1 MKKSLTLLCILG
13 LVLGIGAGI
22 AVPRWSPGAASWW
35 LGFADVAVRLW
46 TNALRL
52 VVTPL
57 VVAQLFL
64 AVSAHRAGKG
74 EAAKLGFSIPA
85 VFAGLLAFT
94 AFCAIATTALVLGS
108 PIFETRAFTGME
120 LPRAE
125 AGGQS
130 AAAAARPWMD
140 NIVPSNLVDAAAR
153 PEAILGLMLFALA
166 FAMASRQLKEERR
179 RQLETGFEA
188 VRDTLF
194 VLIGWLIHIA
204 PIPLFAL
211 GFRSASSSGLDLGE
225 FLAIYLGI
233 EIVVLLVCTAALYPV
248 AMMGGKISLLRFA
261 QAAFPAQVTA
271 AATRSSLAT
280 VPVLL
285 RESEQRLGTPSRI
298 SALVIPLGG
307 ATLKLSRLV
316 SSPVKLLVLAHFLDI
331 SLGPGQILA
340 FAVTILA
347 LSPATVGVPSVMA
360 GTRSLPAFVAAGIP
374 AEYVILLGA
383 TTAIVD
389 VFLTVLNSTGYLT
402 ASVIVARLAGSSR
415 IPARQPVA
423 AVNPVVSAPPPE
435 EAGGS
440 LRA

>member
-13 LVLGIGAGI
+13 LVLGIAAGI
-22 AVPRWSPGAASWW
+22 AVPRWSPDTTSSW
-35 LGFADVAVRLW
+35 LVFADGAVRLW

-57 VVAQLFL
+57 VVAQLFV
-64 AVSAHRAGKG
+64 AISAHRAGKG
-74 EAAKLGFSIPA
+74 EAAKLGFSIPG
-85 VFAGLLAFT
+85 VFVGLLVFT
-94 AFCAIATTALVLGS
+94 ALCAIAMTVAVLGS
-108 PIFETRAFTGME
+108 PIFENRTFTGIE

-125 AGGQS
+125 VVGQS
-130 AAAAARPWMD
+130 AGAAARPWVD
-140 NIVPSNLVDAAAR
+140 NVIPSSLVDAAAR

-166 FAMASRQLKEERR
+166 FGVASRQLKDEHRR
-179 RQLETGFEA
+179 VLETGFDA

-194 VLIGWLIHIA
+194 VLIGWLVRVA

-211 GFRSASSSGLDLGE
+211 GFRSASNSGLDLGE
-225 FLAIYLGI
+225 FLAIFLGI
-233 EIVVLLVCTAALYPV
+233 EIVVLLVCIAAQYPL
-248 AMMGGKISLLRFA
+248 ATIGGGVSLLRFA

-316 SSPVKLLVLAHFLDI
+316 SSPVKLLVLAHFLNI
-331 SLGPGQILA
+331 PLGPGQIVA

-347 LSPATVGVPSVMA
+347 LSPSTVGVPSVIA

-389 VFLTVLNSTGYLT
+389 VFLTVLNTTGYLT
-402 ASVIVARLAGSSR
+402 ASVLVARLTASR
-415 IPARQPVA
+415 APARKPMPA
-423 AVNPVVSAPPPE
+423 GNPIVSQTPSGQ
-435 EAGGS
+435 AGGDV
-440 LRA
+440 RM